1 MECNARHRWNGR
13 EACSAFFVKI
23 EQASAYQYCSVRR
36 REQKARCLLL
46 HDEEAAFRLSIG
58 EQVNCTRGNHQLET
72 DISESLEV
80 HEYRTVLWSAT
91 LVIGGMGV
99 KPAAHSSSK

>member
-1 MECNARHRWNGR
+1 MSIGEQVNCTRGNHQLETDISESLEVHEYRTCSVECNARHRWNGR

-46 HDEEAAFRLSIG
+46 QDEEAAFRLSIG
-58 EQVNCTRGNHQLET
+58 EQEIFR
-72 DISESLEV
+72 SEV
-80 HEYRTVLWSAT
+80 
-91 LVIGGMGV
+91 G
-99 KPAAHSSSK
+99 